1 MRGGK
6 DPGDRRYEEHRRHLT
21 RVYAGLLPWSLCFVV
36 FGLVPLIAAFAL
48 SFYDM
53 NPLRPDR
60 THWVGLSNYAHALGS
75 PAFWHALRTTA
86 IFVVGT
92 LPVTLALAYVVAALL
107 SRLKRHEAFFRA
119 AIFFPATLSMV
130 VISLVFKSLYAEQG
144 LLNGWLASLGFQSV
158 HWLQDPRLALP
169 SIMAMDVWA
178 SVGYFAILILAG
190 RKTLPPEQLEAARLE
205 GMRALEIERR
215 IVLPHVRPVI
225 LFVVLLNTIRSFQ
238 IFIEVFVLTRGGPLD
253 STLTLVYH
261 LYERAFYHFE
271 MGYACAIAYIL
282 LCLVGLILLVQRR
295 LIARAPAE
303 APVEAPA

>member
-1 MRGGK
+1 MSSR
-6 DPGDRRYEEHRRHLT
+6 P
-21 RVYAGLLPWSLCFVV
+21 APGLLPWFACFAV
-36 FGLVPLIAAFAL
+36 FGLIPLLAALVL
-48 SFYDM
+48 SFYSM
-53 NPLRPDR
+53 NPLRPDL
-60 THWVGLSNYAHALGS
+60 THWIGAANYARALGS
-75 PAFWHALRTTA
+75 PAFWHALRTTG

-92 LPVTLALAYVVAALL
+92 LPVTLILAYIVAALL
-107 SRLKRHEAFFRA
+107 ARLRRGEALFRA

-144 LLNGWLASLGFQSV
+144 LLNGWLAALGFPRI

-178 SVGYFAILILAG
+178 SVGYYAILILAA
-190 RKTLPPEQLEAARLE
+190 RKTLPLEQLEAARLE
-205 GMRALEIERR
+205 GLSPLHVERR
-215 IVLPHVRPVI
+215 IVLPHVKPVI
-225 LFVVLLNTIRSFQ
+225 LFVILLNTIRSFQ

-282 LCLVGLILLVQRR
+282 LLLVGGILLLQRR
-295 LIARAPAE
+295 FLSRSPAGVAAP
-303 APVEAPA
+303 

>member
-1 MRGGK
+1 MSSR
-6 DPGDRRYEEHRRHLT
+6 P
-21 RVYAGLLPWSLCFVV
+21 VPGLLPWFACFAV
-36 FGLVPLIAAFAL
+36 FGLIPLLAALVL
-48 SFYDM
+48 SFYSM
-53 NPLRPDR
+53 NPLRPDL
-60 THWVGLSNYAHALGS
+60 THWIGASNYARAIGS
-75 PAFWHALRTTA
+75 PAFWHALRTTG

-92 LPVTLALAYVVAALL
+92 LPVTLILAYIVAALL
-107 SRLKRHEAFFRA
+107 GRLRRGEALFRA

-144 LLNGWLASLGFQSV
+144 LLNGWLAALGFPRI

-178 SVGYFAILILAG
+178 SVGYYAILILAA
-190 RKTLPPEQLEAARLE
+190 RKTLPLEQLEAARLE
-205 GMRALEIERR
+205 GLRPLQVERR
-215 IVLPHVRPVI
+215 IVLPHVKPVI

-282 LCLVGLILLVQRR
+282 LALVGGILLLQRR
-295 LIARAPAE
+295 FLSRSPAGAAAP
-303 APVEAPA
+303 

>member
-1 MRGGK
+1 MRSR
-6 DPGDRRYEEHRRHLT
+6 P
-21 RVYAGLLPWSLCFVV
+21 VPGLLPWLACFAV
-36 FGLVPLIAAFAL
+36 FGLIPLLAALVL
-48 SFYDM
+48 SFYSM
-53 NPLRPDR
+53 NPLRPDL
-60 THWVGLSNYAHALGS
+60 THWIGASNYARALGS
-75 PAFWHALRTTA
+75 PAFWHALRTTG

-92 LPVTLALAYVVAALL
+92 LPVTLALAYIVAALL
-107 SRLKRHEAFFRA
+107 GRLRRGEALFRA

-144 LLNGWLASLGFQSV
+144 LLNGWLAALGFPRI

-178 SVGYFAILILAG
+178 SVGYYAILILAA
-190 RKTLPPEQLEAARLE
+190 RKTLPLEQLEAARLE
-205 GMRALEIERR
+205 GLRPLQVERR
-215 IVLPHVRPVI
+215 IVLPHVKPVI
-225 LFVVLLNTIRSFQ
+225 LFVILLNTIRSFQ

-282 LCLVGLILLVQRR
+282 LLLVGGILLLQRR
-295 LIARAPAE
+295 FLSRSPAGVAAP
-303 APVEAPA
+303 

>member
-1 MRGGK
+1 MRG
-6 DPGDRRYEEHRRHLT
+6 RSFL
-21 RVYAGLLPWSLCFVV
+21 GLLPWTLCFTV
-36 FGLVPLIAAFAL
+36 FGLVPLLAALVL
-48 SFYDM
+48 SFTFM
-53 NPLRPDR
+53 NPLRPDL
-60 THWVGLSNYAHALGS
+60 THWVGASNYARAFGS

-92 LPVTLALAYVVAALL
+92 LPVTLALAYFVAALL
-107 SRLKRHEAFFRA
+107 SRLRRGETFFRA

-130 VISLVFKSLYAEQG
+130 VIALVFKSLYAEQG
-144 LLNGWLASLGFQSV
+144 LLNGWLNAFGVPAV
-158 HWLQDPRLALP
+158 HWLQDPRFALP
-169 SIMAMDVWA
+169 SIMVMDVWA
-178 SVGYFAILILAG
+178 SVGYYAILILAA

-205 GMRALEIERR
+205 GMGALEIERR
-215 IVLPHVRPVI
+215 IVLPHVKPVI

-282 LCLVGLILLVQRR
+282 LLLVGAILLLQRR
-295 LIARAPAE
+295 LAAVPA
-303 APVEAPA
+303 

>member
-1 MRGGK
+1 MRERPRGWLGSI
-6 DPGDRRYEEHRRHLT
+6 T
-21 RVYAGLLPWSLCFVV
+21 GLAPWSLCFAV
-36 FGLVPLIAAFAL
+36 FGLVPLFTALLL
-48 SFYDM
+48 SFFDM

-60 THWVGLSNYAHALGS
+60 THWVGLDNYARALTS

-92 LPVTLALAYVVAALL
+92 LPVTLTLAYVVAALL
-107 SRLKRHEAFFRA
+107 SRLRRGETFFRA

-144 LLNGWLASLGFQSV
+144 LLNGWLSAIGAPPV

-178 SVGYFAILILAG
+178 SVGYYAILILAS
-190 RKTLPPEQLEAARLE
+190 RKTLPVEQLEAARIE
-205 GMRALEIERR
+205 GMSALTIERR
-215 IVLPHVRPVI
+215 IVLPHVRPVL
-225 LFVVLLNTIRSFQ
+225 LFVVLLDTIRSFQ

-271 MGYACAIAYIL
+271 MGYACAIAYL
-282 LCLVGLILLVQRR
+282 LLALVGVILFVQRR
-295 LIARAPAE
+295 VARPAAE
-303 APVEAPA
+303 VAA

>member
-1 MRGGK
+1 MRS
-6 DPGDRRYEEHRRHLT
+6 RSFL
-21 RVYAGLLPWSLCFVV
+21 GLLPWSVCFAV
-36 FGLVPLIAAFAL
+36 FGLVPLLAALLL
-48 SFYDM
+48 SFYFM
-53 NPLRPDR
+53 NPLRPDL
-60 THWVGLSNYAHALGS
+60 THWVGVSNYARALGS

-92 LPVTLALAYVVAALL
+92 LPVTLTLAYLVAALL
-107 SRLKRHEAFFRA
+107 SRLKRGEAFFRA

-130 VISLVFKSLYAEQG
+130 VIALVFKSLYAEQG
-144 LLNGWLASLGFQSV
+144 LLNGWLHALGLPPV

-178 SVGYFAILILAG
+178 SVGYYAILILAG
-190 RKTLPPEQLEAARLE
+190 RKTLPVEQLEAARLE
-205 GMRALEIERR
+205 GMTTLEVERR
-215 IVLPHVRPVI
+215 IVLPHVKPVI

-282 LCLVGLILLVQRR
+282 LLLVGAILLAQRR
-295 LIARAPAE
+295 LVSGAPGE
-303 APVEAPA
+303 IPA

>member
-1 MRGGK
+1 MRSR
-6 DPGDRRYEEHRRHLT
+6 PVL
-21 RVYAGLLPWSLCFVV
+21 GLLPWSACFAV
-36 FGLVPLIAAFAL
+36 FGLIPLLAALVL
-48 SFYDM
+48 SFYSM
-53 NPLRPDR
+53 NPLRPDL
-60 THWVGLSNYAHALGS
+60 THWIGASNYARAIRS
-75 PAFWHALRTTA
+75 PAFWHALRTTG

-92 LPVTLALAYVVAALL
+92 LPATLALAYIVAALL
-107 SRLKRHEAFFRA
+107 GRLRRGEALFRA

-144 LLNGWLASLGFQSV
+144 LLNGWLAALGFPRI

-178 SVGYFAILILAG
+178 SVGYYAILILAA
-190 RKTLPPEQLEAARLE
+190 RKTLPLEQLEAARLE
-205 GMRALEIERR
+205 GLRPLQVERR
-215 IVLPHVRPVI
+215 IVLPHVKPVI
-225 LFVVLLNTIRSFQ
+225 LFVILLNTIRSFQ

-282 LCLVGLILLVQRR
+282 LLLVGGILLLQRR
-295 LIARAPAE
+295 FLSRSPAGV
-303 APVEAPA
+303 ATP